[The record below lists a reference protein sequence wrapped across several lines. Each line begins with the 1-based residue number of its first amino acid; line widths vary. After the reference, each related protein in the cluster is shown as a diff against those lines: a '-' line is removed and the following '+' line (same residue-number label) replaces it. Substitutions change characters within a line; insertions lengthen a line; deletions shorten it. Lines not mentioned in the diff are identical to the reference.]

1 MFLLKTKDNISF
13 IVIDIVMSVMYKT
26 TGTTYSNDIVV
37 MQTYK
42 RDTKV
47 KIIIY
52 LKWNTR

>member
-52 LKWNTR
+52 LK